1 MQDLPGARFTADD
14 HDGRLCPGTFTAH
27 VGGQPLMRRD
37 GNAR

>member
-14 HDGRLCPGTFTAH
+14 HDGRLCPGTVTAH